1 MAGPLSGIRVVDLTR
16 ILAGPSCTQI
26 LGDLGADVIKIEMPG
41 AGDDT
46 RRWGPP
52 FLPDDNGEPT
62 NESAYFSCANRNKRS
77 VTINIS
83 APEGQKLIRDLINK
97 SDVLVENFKFG
108 GLAKYGL
115 SYDGL
120 KTDNP
125 GLVYCSITGFG
136 HTGPY
141 AKRPGYDVLMQ
152 GMGGLMSVTGAAD
165 GEPQKCGVPISDL
178 MAGMYASV
186 SICAALRHREQ
197 SGKGQ
202 AIDIGMLDTT
212 VAMMANQ
219 ALNYLA
225 SDEVPPRLGN
235 EHPNIAPYQV
245 FPTGDGNIIVACGS
259 EQQFQRL
266 CEIMDRP
273 DIPQDPRFTVNK
285 QRLAH
290 RQELVD
296 VLEPIFMSKPSS
308 YWLDVLEQHSIS
320 CGPINNLEQTFADP
334 QVQARGMRLEME
346 HPATGQ
352 RPVSLVA
359 SPVRLS
365 ETRVEYRHAPPLL
378 GQHTEEVLREVL
390 GLDEAA
396 VGGLRDAGTI

>member
-1 MAGPLSGIRVVDLTR
+1 MPGPLDGIRVVDLTR

-41 AGDDT
+41 SGDDT

-52 FLPDDNGEPT
+52 FWLNDQGEQT

-77 VTINIS
+77 MTVNIS
-83 APEGQKLIRDLINK
+83 SPEGQDLLRQLISK
-97 SDVLVENFKFG
+97 ADVLVENFKFG

-115 SYDGL
+115 AYDDL

-152 GMGGLMSVTGAAD
+152 GMGGMMSVTGAAD

-186 SICAALRHREQ
+186 SINAALRHREIT
-197 SGKGQ
+197 GKGQ

-212 VAMMANQ
+212 IAMMANQ

-225 SDEVPPRLGN
+225 SEKVPPRLGN

-259 EQQFQRL
+259 EQQFKKL
-266 CEIMDRP
+266 CDIMERP
-273 DIPQDPRFTVNK
+273 DIPEDPRFTVNK
-285 QRLAH
+285 ERLAH
-290 RQELVD
+290 REELVG
-296 VLEPIFMSKPSS
+296 VLNPIFTSKPSS
-308 YWLDVLEQHSIS
+308 YWLEQLELAGIS

-334 QVQARGMRLEME
+334 HVKARGMRLEMD
-346 HPATGQ
+346 HPATGE
-352 RPVSLVA
+352 RPIALVA
-359 SPVRLS
+359 SPIRMT
-365 ETRVEYRHAPPLL
+365 ETSVEYRHAPPLL
-378 GQHTEEVLREVL
+378 GQHTDEVLSEVL
-390 GLDEAA
+390 EMSEADIDKLKA
-396 VGGLRDAGTI
+396 AGTV

>member
-1 MAGPLSGIRVVDLTR
+1 MAGPLTGIRVIDLTR

-26 LGDLGADVIKIEMPG
+26 LGDLGADVIKIEMPDT
-41 AGDDT
+41 GDDT

-52 FLPDDNGEPT
+52 FWTDDKGEQT
-62 NESAYFSCANRNKRS
+62 AESAYFSCANRNKRS
-77 VTINIS
+77 VTVNIGS
-83 APEGQKLIRDLINK
+83 PEGQALVRKLIAK
-97 SDVLVENFKFG
+97 GDVLVENFKFG

-115 SYDGL
+115 AYDDL
-120 KTDNP
+120 KDANP

-178 MAGMYASV
+178 MAGMFAAV
-186 SICAALRHREQ
+186 SINAALRHREVT
-197 SGKGQ
+197 GKGQ

-212 VAMMANQ
+212 IAMMANQ

-225 SDEVPPRLGN
+225 SDQVPPRLGN

-259 EQQFQRL
+259 EQQFQKL
-266 CEIMDRP
+266 CELMGRP
-273 DIPQDPRFTVNK
+273 DIPEDPRFTVNK
-285 QRLAH
+285 QRLAN
-290 RQELVD
+290 RTDLVD
-296 VLEPIFMSKPSS
+296 VLTPIFQSKPSA
-308 YWLDVLEQHSIS
+308 YWLESITAAGIS

-334 QVQARGMRLEME
+334 HVQARGMRLEME
-346 HPATGQ
+346 HPAAGTK
-352 RPVSLVA
+352 PISLVA
-359 SPVRLS
+359 SPIRMS
-365 ETRVEYRHAPPLL
+365 ETAVEYRHAPPML
-378 GQHTEEVLREVL
+378 GQHTEEVLADVL
-390 GLDEAA
+390 ELSDEDIAA
-396 VGGLRDAGTI
+396 MRGAGTI

>member
-1 MAGPLSGIRVVDLTR
+1 MPGPLDGIRVVDLTR

-41 AGDDT
+41 TGDDT

-52 FLPDDNGEPT
+52 FWRDDKGEQT

-77 VTINIS
+77 MTVNIS
-83 APEGQKLIRDLINK
+83 APEGQDLLRQLIK
-97 SDVLVENFKFG
+97 KADVLVENFKFG

-115 SYDGL
+115 AYEDL
-120 KTDNP
+120 KGDNP

-152 GMGGLMSVTGAAD
+152 GMGGMMSVTGAAD

-186 SICAALRHREQ
+186 SINAALRHREIT
-197 SGKGQ
+197 GKGQ

-212 VAMMANQ
+212 IAMMANQ

-225 SDEVPPRLGN
+225 SEQVPPRLGN

-245 FPTGDGNIIVACGS
+245 FPTGDGDIIVACGS
-259 EQQFQRL
+259 EQQFQKL
-266 CEIMDRP
+266 CNLMERP
-273 DIPQDPRFTVNK
+273 DIPEDPRFTVNK
-285 QRLAH
+285 ERLAN
-290 RQELVD
+290 REDLVA
-296 VLEPIFMSKPSS
+296 VLNPIFKSKPSS
-308 YWLDVLEQHSIS
+308 YWLEQLEINGIS

-334 QVQARGMRLEME
+334 HVQARGMRLEME
-346 HPATGQ
+346 HPATGG
-352 RPVSLVA
+352 RPIALVA
-359 SPVRLS
+359 SPIRMT
-365 ETRVEYRHAPPLL
+365 ETSVEYRHAPPLL
-378 GQHTEEVLREVL
+378 GQHTEEVLADVL
-390 GLDEAA
+390 EMGPADIQKLKDQ
-396 VGGLRDAGTI
+396 GTV

>member
-52 FLPDDNGEPT
+52 FLPDDKDQPT
-62 NESAYFSCANRNKRS
+62 AESAYFACANRNKRS

-83 APEGQKLIRDLINK
+83 APEGQKLIQDLIKK

-115 SYDGL
+115 AYDDL
-120 KTDNP
+120 KAANP

-152 GMGGLMSVTGAAD
+152 GMGGLMSVTGAVD

-186 SICAALRHREQ
+186 SICAALRHREKT
-197 SGKGQ
+197 GEGQ

-212 VAMMANQ
+212 IAMMANQ

-296 VLEPIFMSKPSS
+296 VLNPIFQSKPSA
-308 YWLDVLEQHSIS
+308 YWLEVLEQHSIS
-320 CGPINNLEQTFADP
+320 CGPINDLGQTFADP
-334 QVQARGMRLEME
+334 HVQARGMRLEME
-346 HPATGQ
+346 HPATGG
-352 RPVSLVA
+352 RPVALVA

-365 ETRVEYRHAPPLL
+365 ETGVEYRHAPPLL
-378 GQHTEEVLREVL
+378 GQHTEEVLGEVL
-390 GLDEAA
+390 GLDHNA
-396 VGGLRDAGTI
+396 VKGLRDAGTI

>member
-52 FLPDDNGEPT
+52 FLPDHNDEPT

-83 APEGQKLIRDLINK
+83 APEGQKLIRDLIEK

-115 SYDGL
+115 AYDDL
-120 KTDNP
+120 KADNP

-186 SICAALRHREQ
+186 SICAALRHRET

-212 VAMMANQ
+212 IAMMANQ
-219 ALNYLA
+219 ALNYL
-225 SDEVPPRLGN
+225 SSNEVPPRLGN

-266 CEIMDRP
+266 CEIIDRP
-273 DIPQDPRFTVNK
+273 DIPEDPRFTVNK
-285 QRLAH
+285 ERLAH

-296 VLEPIFMSKPSS
+296 VLNPVFKSKPSA
-308 YWLDVLEQHSIS
+308 YWLEVLEQHSIS

-334 QVQARGMRLEME
+334 QVQARGMRLEMA

-352 RPVSLVA
+352 RPVALVA

-365 ETRVEYRHAPPLL
+365 ETGVEYRHAPPLL
-378 GQHTEEVLREVL
+378 GQHTDEVLGEVL
-390 GLDEAA
+390 GLDPAA
-396 VGGLRDAGTI
+396 ITGLRDAGTI

>member
-1 MAGPLSGIRVVDLTR
+1 MPGPLAGIRVVDLTR

-41 AGDDT
+41 SGDDT

-52 FLPDDNGEPT
+52 FWQDDKGEQT

-77 VTINIS
+77 MTVNIS
-83 APEGQKLIRDLINK
+83 SAEGQDLLRQLIK
-97 SDVLVENFKFG
+97 KADVLVENFKFG

-115 SYDGL
+115 AYDDL
-120 KTDNP
+120 KADNP

-152 GMGGLMSVTGAAD
+152 GMGGMMSVTGAAD

-186 SICAALRHREQ
+186 SINAALRHREIT
-197 SGKGQ
+197 GKGQ

-212 VAMMANQ
+212 IAMMANQ

-225 SDEVPPRLGN
+225 SEQVPPRLGN

-245 FPTGDGNIIVACGS
+245 FPTADGNIIVACGS
-259 EQQFQRL
+259 EQQFKKL
-266 CEIMDRP
+266 CDMMERP
-273 DIPQDPRFTVNK
+273 DIPEDPRFTVNK
-285 QRLAH
+285 ERLAH
-290 RQELVD
+290 REELVG
-296 VLEPIFMSKPSS
+296 VLNPIFTSKPSS
-308 YWLDVLEQHSIS
+308 YWLEQLEINGIS

-334 QVQARGMRLEME
+334 HVQARGMRLEMD
-346 HPATGQ
+346 HPATGE
-352 RPVSLVA
+352 RPIALVA
-359 SPVRLS
+359 SPIRMT
-365 ETRVEYRHAPPLL
+365 ETGVEYRHAPPLL
-378 GQHTEEVLREVL
+378 GQHTDEVLSEVL
-390 GLDEAA
+390 EMSAA
-396 VGGLRDAGTI
+396 DIEKLKEQGTV